1 MENLSIKQYLAI
13 GHNINSN
20 YGENYNIQT
29 LELQAWL
36 SLFFNIQDTTLL
48 KQSHMYLFHILFE
61 IDQTGFTLWHYKRLL
76 ISWNKY

>member
-20 YGENYNIQT
+20 YGEKYNIQT
-29 LELQAWL
+29 LELQARL

-48 KQSHMYLFHILFE
+48 KQSDMYLFHILFE
-61 IDQTGFTLWHYKRLL
+61 IDQTGFTL
-76 ISWNKY
+76 